1 MTTLTAPRSALEP
14 WVEELLRRAR
24 LEAASLVQGAE
35 DEGRAALEAG
45 RRQVEEAVRTAAER
59 GWAEGETLAAAELA
73 RARRRSRARLLAA
86 QAATHQEVGAAA
98 RRTVSEVLDRPGRRS
113 RLEALLRSRL
123 GGSVTIRPTADG
135 GLEAVSDDGQT
146 ISASVAALADS
157 AVDQLALGELWTTS

>member
-1 MTTLTAPRSALEP
+1 
-14 WVEELLRRAR
+14 
-24 LEAASLVQGAE
+24 
-35 DEGRAALEAG
+35 
-45 RRQVEEAVRTAAER
+45 
-59 GWAEGETLAAAELA
+59 
-73 RARRRSRARLLAA
+73 
-86 QAATHQEVGAAA
+86 VGAAA

-123 GGSVTIRPTADG
+123 GGSVTIRSTADG